1 MTRTVVCVVSVLLL
15 VLTSMVLTTRH
26 TPAAPP
32 PEFPLEIKSLALPV
46 IPDLGHGGPNAIMD
60 EANKRIIR
68 DTWEDIVIVDIS
80 QPLTPR
86 IVGRISVEGIQG
98 IYMTAFSRFFL
109 HKDYLFLLFTADDF
123 HFDHMLVYDIADPA
137 NAQLLAHYI
146 DWQFP
151 ELAACGQFFFPA
163 TNEQLMIGLGYQYL
177 RFFDISNPAAIQL
190 LGKLDFN
197 ALGPLYPDRRPEV
210 DSLALHPS
218 KPFLMIYVSGFHP
231 ITVRQDLFLIDYSNL
246 TEPQSVDFVIP
257 QHKLVVNMTSPAQ
270 LFVLP
275 EGEKL
280 FVMRENRSSYQQ
292 SLVKFD
298 WREPTVP
305 RFECD
310 WFFTED
316 IGHQILDQVVLDP
329 PRKRF
334 LFYTTN
340 TYVERHITFLLD
352 AERLVMLSEPQQ
364 TKETKVYSGSFPPL
378 FYGDLIFC
386 ADCQPLDDNTWS
398 NFRLWRVQPAS
409 AGSSGGGGLSKG
421 AKAALLST
429 GATLGLA
436 LPTVPLAIRR
446 RRKHRQP

>member
-1 MTRTVVCVVSVLLL
+1 VYGGSGKVMTRTIVCVVSVLLL
-15 VLTSMVLTTRH
+15 VLTSMVLTARN
-26 TPAAPP
+26 PSAAPP
-32 PEFPLEIKSLALPV
+32 PEFPLEIKPV
-46 IPDLGHGGPNAIMD
+46 KRLSFPELNFPSNSIMD
-60 EANKRIIR
+60 EASKRIIMETM
-68 DTWEDIVIVDIS
+68 DDIVIFDIS

-98 IYMTAFSRFFL
+98 IYMTAFSKFFL
-109 HKDYLFLLFTADDF
+109 HKDYLFLLFDATDIGFED
-123 HFDHMLVYDIADPA
+123 MLIYDIADPT

-146 DWQFP
+146 NWQFR
-151 ELAACGQFFFPA
+151 ELAACERFFFPP
-163 TNEQLMIGLGYQYL
+163 TNEQLMIGLGYHYL

-210 DSLALHPS
+210 DSLAMHPT

-334 LFYTTN
+334 LF
-340 TYVERHITFLLD
+340 
-352 AERLVMLSEPQQ
+352 
-364 TKETKVYSGSFPPL
+364 
-378 FYGDLIFC
+378 
-386 ADCQPLDDNTWS
+386 
-398 NFRLWRVQPAS
+398 
-409 AGSSGGGGLSKG
+409 
-421 AKAALLST
+421 
-429 GATLGLA
+429 
-436 LPTVPLAIRR
+436 
-446 RRKHRQP
+446 